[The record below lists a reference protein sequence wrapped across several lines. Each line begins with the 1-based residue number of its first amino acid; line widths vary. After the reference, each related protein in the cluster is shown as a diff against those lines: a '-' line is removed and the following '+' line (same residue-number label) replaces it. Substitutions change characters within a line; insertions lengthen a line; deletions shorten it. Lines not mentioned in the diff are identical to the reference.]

1 MIVGVINAMENEHAR
16 LASHLEGATEQA
28 HGIYK
33 YVEGRLGANRL
44 VMTRCGIGKVNAALG
59 AAELIRRFAPDCVIS
74 TGVAGGVD
82 AVLGVTDVD
91 PDFSKTIAYACIIT
105 SSNEIAFLLT
115 PLAYGKIKGYD
126 TIRGMGFEGRFS
138 LWATLLVIPLSV
150 ALICMG
156 QPLAEGFVR
165 LVALIGYDTS
175 AATSI
180 MPSTPGELAATLI
193 LVALLPAIAEE
204 YVFRGCVARA
214 FARKGYVFAVFMS
227 ALLFAIMHGSP
238 LQLVHQFLIGVVCAV
253 LFFATRSLWPPIIL
267 HFLNNAIALVLGYV
281 QNRGSAFAV
290 TEAWQYVVMCVV
302 GVAATI
308 GLLIAVIYL
317 CKARAAK
324 VDPESGAAKR
334 EDMERTLRS
343 LYESPEVRGAAQA
356 ELDALDAE
364 LAEAKSEQMAEV
376 IKEARRES
384 ANKKKLRDRRALI
397 YAFLFAGVLWIL
409 MFILNIAGVQ

>member
-1 MIVGVINAMENEHAR
+1 MTTTEFNGKKLFRWEPSDGSAVFLGSYVLKLLLQVIIVI
-16 LASHLEGATEQA
+16 
-28 HGIYK
+28 
-33 YVEGRLGANRL
+33 
-44 VMTRCGIGKVNAALG
+44 
-59 AAELIRRFAPDCVIS
+59 
-74 TGVAGGVD
+74 
-82 AVLGVTDVD
+82 VLGVTDVD
-91 PDFSKTIAYACIIT
+91 PAFSKTIAYACIIT

-126 TIRGMGFEGRFS
+126 TVRNMGFEGRFS

-334 EDMERTLRS
+334 ADMERTLRS

-364 LAEAKSEQMAEV
+364 LASANSEQMAEV

-384 ANKKKLRDRRALI
+384 ANKTKLRDRRALI

>member
-1 MIVGVINAMENEHAR
+1 MTMTEFNGKKLFRWEPSDGSAVFLGSYVLKLLLQVIIVI
-16 LASHLEGATEQA
+16 
-28 HGIYK
+28 
-33 YVEGRLGANRL
+33 
-44 VMTRCGIGKVNAALG
+44 
-59 AAELIRRFAPDCVIS
+59 
-74 TGVAGGVD
+74 
-82 AVLGVTDVD
+82 VLGVTDVD

-193 LVALLPAIAEE
+193 LVALLPAVAEE
-204 YVFRGCVARA
+204 YIFRGCVARA

-302 GVAATI
+302 GTAATI

-334 EDMERTLRS
+334 ADMERTLRS

-384 ANKKKLRDRRALI
+384 ANKTKLRDRRALI

>member
-1 MIVGVINAMENEHAR
+1 MTK
-16 LASHLEGATEQA
+16 TEF
-28 HGIYK
+28 
-33 YVEGRLGANRL
+33 N
-44 VMTRCGIGKVNAALG
+44 GKALYRWAPSDG
-59 AAELIRRFAPDCVIS
+59 AAVFLGSYVLKLLLQVII
-74 TGVAGGVD
+74 VI
-82 AVLGVTDVD
+82 VLGVTDVD

-290 TEAWQYVVMCVV
+290 AEVWQYVVMCVV
-302 GVAATI
+302 GAAATI
-308 GLLIAVIYL
+308 GLLIAAIYL

-334 EDMERTLRS
+334 ADMERTLRS

>member
-1 MIVGVINAMENEHAR
+1 MTMTEFNGKKLFRWDPSDGSAVFLGSYVLKLLLQVIIVI
-16 LASHLEGATEQA
+16 
-28 HGIYK
+28 
-33 YVEGRLGANRL
+33 
-44 VMTRCGIGKVNAALG
+44 
-59 AAELIRRFAPDCVIS
+59 
-74 TGVAGGVD
+74 
-82 AVLGVTDVD
+82 VLGVTDVD
-91 PDFSKTIAYACIIT
+91 PDFSKTIAYVCIIT

-150 ALICMG
+150 ALICLG
-156 QPLAEGFVR
+156 QPLAEGFIR

-180 MPSTPGELAATLI
+180 IPSTPGELVATLI
-193 LVALLPAIAEE
+193 LVALLPAVAEE
-204 YVFRGCVARA
+204 YIFRGCIARS

-238 LQLVHQFLIGVVCAV
+238 LQLVHQFLIGAVCAV

-267 HFLNNAIALVLGYV
+267 HFLNNAIALVLGYM
-281 QNRGSAFAV
+281 QNRGSALAV
-290 TEAWQYVVMCVV
+290 AEVWQYVVMCVV
-302 GVAATI
+302 GAAATI

-334 EDMERTLRS
+334 ADMERTLRS

-397 YAFLFAGVLWIL
+397 YAFLFSGVLWIL

>member
-1 MIVGVINAMENEHAR
+1 MTK
-16 LASHLEGATEQA
+16 TEF
-28 HGIYK
+28 
-33 YVEGRLGANRL
+33 N
-44 VMTRCGIGKVNAALG
+44 GKALYRWAPSDG
-59 AAELIRRFAPDCVIS
+59 AAVFLGSYVLKLLLQVII
-74 TGVAGGVD
+74 VI
-82 AVLGVTDVD
+82 VLGVTDVD

-290 TEAWQYVVMCVV
+290 PEAWQYVVMCVV

-334 EDMERTLRS
+334 ADMERTLRS

-364 LAEAKSEQMAEV
+364 LAEAKSELMAEV

-384 ANKKKLRDRRALI
+384 ANKTKLRDRRALI

>member
-1 MIVGVINAMENEHAR
+1 MTTTEFNGKKLFRWEPSDGSAVFLGSYVLKLLLQVIIVI
-16 LASHLEGATEQA
+16 
-28 HGIYK
+28 
-33 YVEGRLGANRL
+33 
-44 VMTRCGIGKVNAALG
+44 
-59 AAELIRRFAPDCVIS
+59 
-74 TGVAGGVD
+74 
-82 AVLGVTDVD
+82 VLGVTDVD
-91 PDFSKTIAYACIIT
+91 PGFSKTIAYACIIT

-267 HFLNNAIALVLGYV
+267 HLLNNAIALVLGYV

-334 EDMERTLRS
+334 ADMERTLRS

-384 ANKKKLRDRRALI
+384 ANKTKLRDRRALI

>member
-1 MIVGVINAMENEHAR
+1 MLKLLLQVIIVI
-16 LASHLEGATEQA
+16 
-28 HGIYK
+28 
-33 YVEGRLGANRL
+33 
-44 VMTRCGIGKVNAALG
+44 
-59 AAELIRRFAPDCVIS
+59 
-74 TGVAGGVD
+74 
-82 AVLGVTDVD
+82 VLGVTDVD

-334 EDMERTLRS
+334 ADMERTLRS

-384 ANKKKLRDRRALI
+384 ANKTKLRDRRALI

>member
-1 MIVGVINAMENEHAR
+1 MTMTEFNGKKLFRWEPSDGSAVFLGSYVLKLLLQVIIVI
-16 LASHLEGATEQA
+16 
-28 HGIYK
+28 
-33 YVEGRLGANRL
+33 
-44 VMTRCGIGKVNAALG
+44 
-59 AAELIRRFAPDCVIS
+59 
-74 TGVAGGVD
+74 
-82 AVLGVTDVD
+82 VLGVTDVD

-156 QPLAEGFVR
+156 QPLAEGFIR

-204 YVFRGCVARA
+204 YIFRGCIARS

-238 LQLVHQFLIGVVCAV
+238 LQLVHQFLIGAVCAV

-267 HFLNNAIALVLGYV
+267 HFLNNAIALVLGYI
-281 QNRGSAFAV
+281 QSAGSALAV
-290 TEAWQYVVMCVV
+290 AEVWQYIVMCVV
-302 GVAATI
+302 GAAATI

-334 EDMERTLRS
+334 ADMERTLRS

-364 LAEAKSEQMAEV
+364 LAAAKSEQMAEV

-384 ANKKKLRDRRALI
+384 ANKTKLRDRRALI
-397 YAFLFAGVLWIL
+397 YAFLFSGVLWIL
-409 MFILNIAGVQ
+409 MFVLNIAGVQ

>member
-1 MIVGVINAMENEHAR
+1 MTTTEFNGKKLFRWEPSDGSAVFLGSYVLKLLLQVIIVI
-16 LASHLEGATEQA
+16 
-28 HGIYK
+28 
-33 YVEGRLGANRL
+33 
-44 VMTRCGIGKVNAALG
+44 
-59 AAELIRRFAPDCVIS
+59 
-74 TGVAGGVD
+74 
-82 AVLGVTDVD
+82 VLGVTDVD

-281 QNRGSAFAV
+281 QSAGSAFAL
-290 TEAWQYVVMCVV
+290 TEVWQYVVMCVV

-334 EDMERTLRS
+334 ADMERTLRS

-384 ANKKKLRDRRALI
+384 ANKTKLRDRRALI

>member
-1 MIVGVINAMENEHAR
+1 MTTTEFNGKKLFRWEPSDGSAVFLGSYVLKLLLQVIIVI
-16 LASHLEGATEQA
+16 
-28 HGIYK
+28 
-33 YVEGRLGANRL
+33 
-44 VMTRCGIGKVNAALG
+44 
-59 AAELIRRFAPDCVIS
+59 
-74 TGVAGGVD
+74 
-82 AVLGVTDVD
+82 VLGVTDVD

-156 QPLAEGFVR
+156 QPLAEGFIR

-267 HFLNNAIALVLGYV
+267 HFLNNAIALVLGYM

-290 TEAWQYVVMCVV
+290 AEVWQYVVMCVV

-334 EDMERTLRS
+334 ADMERTLRS

-384 ANKKKLRDRRALI
+384 ANKTKLRDRRALI

>member
-1 MIVGVINAMENEHAR
+1 MTTTEFNGKKLFRWEPSDGSAVFLGSYVLKLLLQVIIVI
-16 LASHLEGATEQA
+16 
-28 HGIYK
+28 
-33 YVEGRLGANRL
+33 
-44 VMTRCGIGKVNAALG
+44 
-59 AAELIRRFAPDCVIS
+59 
-74 TGVAGGVD
+74 
-82 AVLGVTDVD
+82 VLGVTDVD

-180 MPSTPGELAATLI
+180 IPSTPGELVATLI

-204 YVFRGCVARA
+204 YIFRGCIARS

-290 TEAWQYVVMCVV
+290 TAAWQYVVMCVV

-334 EDMERTLRS
+334 ADMERTLRS

-384 ANKKKLRDRRALI
+384 ANKSKLRDRRALI

>member
-1 MIVGVINAMENEHAR
+1 MTK
-16 LASHLEGATEQA
+16 TEF
-28 HGIYK
+28 
-33 YVEGRLGANRL
+33 N
-44 VMTRCGIGKVNAALG
+44 GKALYRWAPSDG
-59 AAELIRRFAPDCVIS
+59 AAVFLGSYVLKLLLQVII
-74 TGVAGGVD
+74 VI
-82 AVLGVTDVD
+82 VLGVTDVD

-281 QNRGSAFAV
+281 QSTGSAFTL
-290 TEAWQYVVMCVV
+290 TEVWQYVVMCVV

-334 EDMERTLRS
+334 ADMERTLRS

-356 ELDALDAE
+356 EFDALDAE
-364 LAEAKSEQMAEV
+364 LAAAKSEQMAEV

>member
-1 MIVGVINAMENEHAR
+1 MTMTEFNGKKLFRWEPSDGSAVFLGSYVLKLLLQVIIVI
-16 LASHLEGATEQA
+16 
-28 HGIYK
+28 
-33 YVEGRLGANRL
+33 
-44 VMTRCGIGKVNAALG
+44 
-59 AAELIRRFAPDCVIS
+59 
-74 TGVAGGVD
+74 
-82 AVLGVTDVD
+82 VLGVTDVD

-150 ALICMG
+150 ALICLG
-156 QPLAEGFVR
+156 QPLAEGFIR

-180 MPSTPGELAATLI
+180 IPSTPGELVATLI
-193 LVALLPAIAEE
+193 LVALLPAVAEE
-204 YVFRGCVARA
+204 YIFRGCIARS

-238 LQLVHQFLIGVVCAV
+238 LQLVHQFLIGAVCAV

-267 HFLNNAIALVLGYV
+267 HFLNNAIALVLGYM
-281 QNRGSAFAV
+281 QNRGSALAV
-290 TEAWQYVVMCVV
+290 AEVWQYVVMCVV
-302 GVAATI
+302 GAAATI

-334 EDMERTLRS
+334 ADTERTLRA

-384 ANKKKLRDRRALI
+384 ANKTKLRDRRALI

>member
-1 MIVGVINAMENEHAR
+1 MTTTEFNGKKLFRWDPSDGSAVFLGSYVLKLLLQVIIVI
-16 LASHLEGATEQA
+16 
-28 HGIYK
+28 
-33 YVEGRLGANRL
+33 
-44 VMTRCGIGKVNAALG
+44 
-59 AAELIRRFAPDCVIS
+59 
-74 TGVAGGVD
+74 
-82 AVLGVTDVD
+82 VLGVTDVD

-267 HFLNNAIALVLGYV
+267 HFLNNAIALVLGYM

-290 TEAWQYVVMCVV
+290 AEVWQYVVMCVV
-302 GVAATI
+302 GAAATI

-334 EDMERTLRS
+334 ADMERTLRS

-384 ANKKKLRDRRALI
+384 ANKTKLRDRRALI

>member
-1 MIVGVINAMENEHAR
+1 MTTTEFNGKKLLGWEPSDGSAVFLGSYVLKLLLQVIIVI
-16 LASHLEGATEQA
+16 
-28 HGIYK
+28 
-33 YVEGRLGANRL
+33 
-44 VMTRCGIGKVNAALG
+44 
-59 AAELIRRFAPDCVIS
+59 
-74 TGVAGGVD
+74 
-82 AVLGVTDVD
+82 VLGVTDVD

-267 HFLNNAIALVLGYV
+267 HFLNNAIALVLGYM

-290 TEAWQYVVMCVV
+290 AEVWQYVVMCVV
-302 GVAATI
+302 GAAATI

-334 EDMERTLRS
+334 ADMERTLRS

-384 ANKKKLRDRRALI
+384 ANKTKLRDRRALI

>member
-1 MIVGVINAMENEHAR
+1 MTTTEFNGKKLFRWEPSDGSAVFLGSYVLKLLLQVIIVI
-16 LASHLEGATEQA
+16 
-28 HGIYK
+28 
-33 YVEGRLGANRL
+33 
-44 VMTRCGIGKVNAALG
+44 
-59 AAELIRRFAPDCVIS
+59 
-74 TGVAGGVD
+74 
-82 AVLGVTDVD
+82 VLGVTDVD

-115 PLAYGKIKGYD
+115 PLAYGKIKGCD

-138 LWATLLVIPLSV
+138 PWATLLVIPLSV

-334 EDMERTLRS
+334 ADMERTLRS

-384 ANKKKLRDRRALI
+384 ANKTKLRDRRALI

>member
-1 MIVGVINAMENEHAR
+1 MTTTEFNGKKLFRWEPSDGSAVFLGSYVLKLLLQVIIVI
-16 LASHLEGATEQA
+16 
-28 HGIYK
+28 
-33 YVEGRLGANRL
+33 
-44 VMTRCGIGKVNAALG
+44 
-59 AAELIRRFAPDCVIS
+59 
-74 TGVAGGVD
+74 
-82 AVLGVTDVD
+82 VLGVTDVD

-156 QPLAEGFVR
+156 QPLAEGFIR

-267 HFLNNAIALVLGYV
+267 HFLNNAIALVLGYM

-290 TEAWQYVVMCVV
+290 AEVWQYVVMCVV
-302 GVAATI
+302 GAAATI

-334 EDMERTLRS
+334 ADMERTLRS

-384 ANKKKLRDRRALI
+384 ANKTKLRDRRALI

>member
-1 MIVGVINAMENEHAR
+1 MTMTEFNGKKLFRWEPSDGSAVFLGSYVLKLLLQVIIVI
-16 LASHLEGATEQA
+16 
-28 HGIYK
+28 
-33 YVEGRLGANRL
+33 
-44 VMTRCGIGKVNAALG
+44 
-59 AAELIRRFAPDCVIS
+59 
-74 TGVAGGVD
+74 
-82 AVLGVTDVD
+82 VLGVTDVD
-91 PDFSKTIAYACIIT
+91 PAFSKTIAYACIIT

-126 TIRGMGFEGRFS
+126 TVRNMGFEGRFS

-384 ANKKKLRDRRALI
+384 ANKTKLRDRRALI

>member
-1 MIVGVINAMENEHAR
+1 MTTTEFNGKKLFRWEPSDGSAVFLGSYVLKLLLQVIIVI
-16 LASHLEGATEQA
+16 
-28 HGIYK
+28 
-33 YVEGRLGANRL
+33 
-44 VMTRCGIGKVNAALG
+44 
-59 AAELIRRFAPDCVIS
+59 
-74 TGVAGGVD
+74 
-82 AVLGVTDVD
+82 VLGVTDVD

-105 SSNEIAFLLT
+105 SFNEIAFLLT

-281 QNRGSAFAV
+281 QNRGSAFVV

-302 GVAATI
+302 GVAATM

-334 EDMERTLRS
+334 ADMERTLRS

-384 ANKKKLRDRRALI
+384 ANKTKLRDRRALI

>member
-1 MIVGVINAMENEHAR
+1 MTMTEFNGKKLFRWEPSDGSAVFLGSYVLKLLLQVIIVI
-16 LASHLEGATEQA
+16 
-28 HGIYK
+28 
-33 YVEGRLGANRL
+33 
-44 VMTRCGIGKVNAALG
+44 
-59 AAELIRRFAPDCVIS
+59 
-74 TGVAGGVD
+74 
-82 AVLGVTDVD
+82 VLGVTDVD

-138 LWATLLVIPLSV
+138 LWTTLLVIPLSV
-150 ALICMG
+150 ALICLG
-156 QPLAEGFVR
+156 QPLAEGFIR

-180 MPSTPGELAATLI
+180 IPSTPGELVATLI
-193 LVALLPAIAEE
+193 LVALLPAVAEE
-204 YVFRGCVARA
+204 YIFRGCIARS

-384 ANKKKLRDRRALI
+384 ANKTKLRDRRALI

>member
-1 MIVGVINAMENEHAR
+1 MTT
-16 LASHLEGATEQA
+16 TEF
-28 HGIYK
+28 
-33 YVEGRLGANRL
+33 N
-44 VMTRCGIGKVNAALG
+44 GKKLFRWEPSDG
-59 AAELIRRFAPDCVIS
+59 AAVFLGSYVLKLLLQVII
-74 TGVAGGVD
+74 VI
-82 AVLGVTDVD
+82 VLGVTDVD

-290 TEAWQYVVMCVV
+290 TEVWQYVVMCVV
-302 GVAATI
+302 GVAATT

-324 VDPESGAAKR
+324 IDPESGAAKR
-334 EDMERTLRS
+334 ADMERTLRS
-343 LYESPEVRGAAQA
+343 LYESPDVRGAAQA

-384 ANKKKLRDRRALI
+384 ANKTKLRDRRALI

>member
-1 MIVGVINAMENEHAR
+1 MTTTEFNGKKLFRWEPSDGSAVFLGSYVLKLLLQVIIVI
-16 LASHLEGATEQA
+16 
-28 HGIYK
+28 
-33 YVEGRLGANRL
+33 
-44 VMTRCGIGKVNAALG
+44 
-59 AAELIRRFAPDCVIS
+59 
-74 TGVAGGVD
+74 
-82 AVLGVTDVD
+82 VLGVTDVD
-91 PDFSKTIAYACIIT
+91 PGFSKTIAYACIIT

-281 QNRGSAFAV
+281 QNRGAAFAV

-324 VDPESGAAKR
+324 VDPESGATKR
-334 EDMERTLRS
+334 ADMERTLRS

-384 ANKKKLRDRRALI
+384 ANKTKLRDRRALI

>member
-1 MIVGVINAMENEHAR
+1 MTK
-16 LASHLEGATEQA
+16 TEF
-28 HGIYK
+28 
-33 YVEGRLGANRL
+33 N
-44 VMTRCGIGKVNAALG
+44 GKALYRWAPSDG
-59 AAELIRRFAPDCVIS
+59 AAVFLGSYVLKLLLQVII
-74 TGVAGGVD
+74 VI
-82 AVLGVTDVD
+82 VLGVTDVD

-126 TIRGMGFEGRFS
+126 TIRGMGFEGKFS

-334 EDMERTLRS
+334 ADMERTLRS

-384 ANKKKLRDRRALI
+384 ANKEKLRDRRALI
-397 YAFLFAGVLWIL
+397 YSFLFVGVLWIL
-409 MFILNIAGVQ
+409 SFVLNVAGVQ

>member
-1 MIVGVINAMENEHAR
+1 MTMTEFNGKKLFRWEPSDGSAVFLGSYVLKLLLQVIIVI
-16 LASHLEGATEQA
+16 
-28 HGIYK
+28 
-33 YVEGRLGANRL
+33 
-44 VMTRCGIGKVNAALG
+44 
-59 AAELIRRFAPDCVIS
+59 
-74 TGVAGGVD
+74 
-82 AVLGVTDVD
+82 VLGVTDVD

-214 FARKGYVFAVFMS
+214 FARKGYVFSVFMS
-227 ALLFAIMHGSP
+227 ALLFALMHGSP

-290 TEAWQYVVMCVV
+290 TEAWQYVVMCAV
-302 GVAATI
+302 GAVATI
-308 GLLIAVIYL
+308 ALLTAVIYL

-334 EDMERTLRS
+334 ADMERTLRS

-384 ANKKKLRDRRALI
+384 ANKTKLRDRRALI

>member
-1 MIVGVINAMENEHAR
+1 MTTTEFNGKKLFRWDPSDGSAVFLGSYVLKLLLQVIIVI
-16 LASHLEGATEQA
+16 
-28 HGIYK
+28 
-33 YVEGRLGANRL
+33 
-44 VMTRCGIGKVNAALG
+44 
-59 AAELIRRFAPDCVIS
+59 
-74 TGVAGGVD
+74 
-82 AVLGVTDVD
+82 VLGVTDVD

-238 LQLVHQFLIGVVCAV
+238 LQLVHQFLIGAVCAV

-281 QNRGSAFAV
+281 QSAGSAFAL
-290 TEAWQYVVMCVV
+290 TEVWQYVVMCVV

-334 EDMERTLRS
+334 ADMERTLRS
-343 LYESPEVRGAAQA
+343 LYESPEARGAAQA

-364 LAEAKSEQMAEV
+364 LAAAKSEQMAEV

-384 ANKKKLRDRRALI
+384 ANKTKLRDRRALI

>member
-1 MIVGVINAMENEHAR
+1 MTSTELKGKKLFRWEPSDGSAVFLGSYVLKLLLQVIIVI
-16 LASHLEGATEQA
+16 
-28 HGIYK
+28 
-33 YVEGRLGANRL
+33 
-44 VMTRCGIGKVNAALG
+44 
-59 AAELIRRFAPDCVIS
+59 
-74 TGVAGGVD
+74 
-82 AVLGVTDVD
+82 VLGVTDVD

-253 LFFATRSLWPPIIL
+253 LFFATRSLWPPMIL

-334 EDMERTLRS
+334 ADMERTLRS
-343 LYESPEVRGAAQA
+343 LYESHEVRGAAQA

-384 ANKKKLRDRRALI
+384 ANKTKLRDRRALI

>member
-1 MIVGVINAMENEHAR
+1 MTTTEFNGKKLFRWEPSDGSAVFLGSYVLKLLLQVIIVI
-16 LASHLEGATEQA
+16 
-28 HGIYK
+28 
-33 YVEGRLGANRL
+33 
-44 VMTRCGIGKVNAALG
+44 
-59 AAELIRRFAPDCVIS
+59 
-74 TGVAGGVD
+74 
-82 AVLGVTDVD
+82 VLGVTDVD

-267 HFLNNAIALVLGYV
+267 HFLNNAIALVLGYM

-290 TEAWQYVVMCVV
+290 AEVWQYVVMCVV
-302 GVAATI
+302 GAAATI

-334 EDMERTLRS
+334 ADMERTLRS

-384 ANKKKLRDRRALI
+384 ANKTKLRDRRALI

>member
-1 MIVGVINAMENEHAR
+1 MTK
-16 LASHLEGATEQA
+16 TEF
-28 HGIYK
+28 
-33 YVEGRLGANRL
+33 N
-44 VMTRCGIGKVNAALG
+44 GKALYRWAPSDG
-59 AAELIRRFAPDCVIS
+59 AAVFLGSYVLKLLLQVII
-74 TGVAGGVD
+74 VI
-82 AVLGVTDVD
+82 VLGVTDVD

-126 TIRGMGFEGRFS
+126 TIRGMGFGGRFS

-334 EDMERTLRS
+334 ADMERTLRS

-384 ANKKKLRDRRALI
+384 ANKTKLRDRRALI

>member
-1 MIVGVINAMENEHAR
+1 MTTTEFNGKKLFRWDPSDGSAVFLGSYVLKLLLQVIIVI
-16 LASHLEGATEQA
+16 
-28 HGIYK
+28 
-33 YVEGRLGANRL
+33 
-44 VMTRCGIGKVNAALG
+44 
-59 AAELIRRFAPDCVIS
+59 
-74 TGVAGGVD
+74 
-82 AVLGVTDVD
+82 VLGVTDVD

-180 MPSTPGELAATLI
+180 IPSTPGELVATLI
-193 LVALLPAIAEE
+193 LVALLPAVAEE
-204 YVFRGCVARA
+204 YIFRGCIARS

-290 TEAWQYVVMCVV
+290 AEVWQYVVMCVV
-302 GVAATI
+302 GAAATI
-308 GLLIAVIYL
+308 GLLIAAIYL

-334 EDMERTLRS
+334 ADMERTLRS

-364 LAEAKSEQMAEV
+364 LAAAKSEQMAEV

>member
-1 MIVGVINAMENEHAR
+1 MTMTEFNGKKLFRLEPSDGSAVFLGSYVLKLLLQVIIVI
-16 LASHLEGATEQA
+16 
-28 HGIYK
+28 
-33 YVEGRLGANRL
+33 
-44 VMTRCGIGKVNAALG
+44 
-59 AAELIRRFAPDCVIS
+59 
-74 TGVAGGVD
+74 
-82 AVLGVTDVD
+82 VLGVTDVD

-115 PLAYGKIKGYD
+115 PLAYGKIKCYD

-138 LWATLLVIPLSV
+138 LWATLLVIPLSI

-180 MPSTPGELAATLI
+180 VPSTPGELAATLI

-334 EDMERTLRS
+334 ADMERTLRS

>member
-1 MIVGVINAMENEHAR
+1 MTTTEFNGKKLFRWEPSDGSAVFLGSYVLKLLLQVIIVI
-16 LASHLEGATEQA
+16 
-28 HGIYK
+28 
-33 YVEGRLGANRL
+33 
-44 VMTRCGIGKVNAALG
+44 
-59 AAELIRRFAPDCVIS
+59 
-74 TGVAGGVD
+74 
-82 AVLGVTDVD
+82 VLGVTDVD

-334 EDMERTLRS
+334 EDTERTLRS

-384 ANKKKLRDRRALI
+384 ANKTKLRDRRALI

>member
-1 MIVGVINAMENEHAR
+1 MTK
-16 LASHLEGATEQA
+16 TEF
-28 HGIYK
+28 
-33 YVEGRLGANRL
+33 N
-44 VMTRCGIGKVNAALG
+44 GKALYRWAPSDG
-59 AAELIRRFAPDCVIS
+59 AAVFLGSYVLKLLLQVII
-74 TGVAGGVD
+74 VI
-82 AVLGVTDVD
+82 VLGVTDVD

-115 PLAYGKIKGYD
+115 PLAYGKIKDYD

-281 QNRGSAFAV
+281 QNRGAAFAV

-334 EDMERTLRS
+334 ADMERTLRS

-384 ANKKKLRDRRALI
+384 ANKTKLRDRRALI

>member
-1 MIVGVINAMENEHAR
+1 MTMTEFNGKKLFRWEPSDGSAVFLGSYVLKLLLQVIIVI
-16 LASHLEGATEQA
+16 
-28 HGIYK
+28 
-33 YVEGRLGANRL
+33 
-44 VMTRCGIGKVNAALG
+44 
-59 AAELIRRFAPDCVIS
+59 
-74 TGVAGGVD
+74 
-82 AVLGVTDVD
+82 VLGVTDVD

-267 HFLNNAIALVLGYV
+267 HFLNNAIALVLGYM
-281 QNRGSAFAV
+281 QNRGSALAV
-290 TEAWQYVVMCVV
+290 AEVWQYVVMCVV
-302 GVAATI
+302 GAAATI

-334 EDMERTLRS
+334 ADMERTLRS

-384 ANKKKLRDRRALI
+384 ANKTKLRDRRALI

>member
-1 MIVGVINAMENEHAR
+1 MTTTEFNGKKLFRWEPSDGSAVFLGSYVLKLLLQVIIVI
-16 LASHLEGATEQA
+16 
-28 HGIYK
+28 
-33 YVEGRLGANRL
+33 
-44 VMTRCGIGKVNAALG
+44 
-59 AAELIRRFAPDCVIS
+59 
-74 TGVAGGVD
+74 
-82 AVLGVTDVD
+82 VLGVTDVD

-156 QPLAEGFVR
+156 QPLAESFVR

-356 ELDALDAE
+356 ELDALDTE

-384 ANKKKLRDRRALI
+384 ANKTKLRDRRALI